1 VAFNEKYVTVTGG
14 GLHDG
19 SSEANAWTWAE
30 ALANYAAG
38 DRVNVKAGTYTHTT
52 GQSLDTSG
60 SLTSPV
66 VFRGYKTSIGDM
78 DSPSVTQR
86 VEGTDIPLFTGS
98 GGYIY
103 NGTFYI
109 GYITF
114 QNFHFEYDTN
124 SQLFNM
130 NNMTRMTLIRCRV
143 INTNT
148 GTAARALYSR
158 YSTIRVYNTYLKAEQ
173 NADVCL
179 TSAVGSSNIKLFSS
193 VIDGG
198 NIGSNGRS
206 FRALGCL
213 FKNQSSHSI
222 HDSGYGFDA
231 IEGCTFYNSGGD
243 FINFSAGNY
252 VTTIKNCVFD
262 ACSGYAIN
270 CLNNPASTVLLNNA
284 YHDSSFTSGRLSS
297 TDMQDI
303 EATTL
308 TASPFVDAAANDFT
322 ISDTSNA
329 YSPVFLMEQEGGI
342 SYRDIGAIQHQD
354 LTLGGGSS
362 SPTYT
367 STAGT
372 QIYPFRTLAEDD
384 FDKGGTKF
392 HPLS

>member
-114 QNFHFEYDTN
+114 QNFHFEYDSNTILI
-124 SQLFNM
+124 SM

-148 GTAARALYSR
+148 GTGARALYSR

-179 TSAVGSSNIKLFSS
+179 TFNAGGSNIKLFSS

-206 FRALGCL
+206 FAALGCL

-222 HDSGYGFDA
+222 QDSGYGFDA

-243 FINFSAGNY
+243 FINFSAANY

-270 CLNNPASTVLLNNA
+270 CVSNPASTVLLNNA

-329 YSPVFLMEQEGGI
+329 YGSAFLMEVEGGT

-354 LTLGGGSS
+354 PSGGGGA
-362 SPTYT
+362 TV
-367 STAGT
+367 
-372 QIYPFRTLAEDD
+372 
-384 FDKGGTKF
+384 
-392 HPLS
+392 HPLYAN